1 MKLTVI
7 TTFIA
12 FTSQFLFSQQDKAIE
27 FQNKKMDVSFIST
40 ETFNSFSTEEISMLK
55 DNYILFENEIENID
69 LSEYFSPSSF
79 KNNSPNPIVGP
90 NKSNNDANELK
101 IWTALHQDVIIIT
114 RSDFND
120 LSDDNKQMYLD
131 NHYLILIGETLTLL
145 DTQLY
150 PY

>member
-1 MKLTVI
+1 
-7 TTFIA
+7 
-12 FTSQFLFSQQDKAIE
+12 
-27 FQNKKMDVSFIST
+27 MDVSFIST

-69 LSEYFSPSSF
+69 LSEYFSLSSF
-79 KNNSPNPIVGP
+79 KSSSPNPILITD
-90 NKSNNDANELK
+90 KSNNDANELK
-101 IWTALHQDVIIIT
+101 KWTALHQNVIIIT

-120 LSDDNKQMYLD
+120 LSDDNKQLYLD